1 MSAATDT
8 VAQIMGPHIL
18 IVEARFYE
26 DIADELVRGAIIE
39 LEKAGATYDRIA
51 VPGAFEIPAAINF
64 ALTAA
69 EGGTPA
75 NDESA
80 VPRYDGYVALGC
92 VIRGET
98 THYDYVCEESA
109 RGLQD
114 LAITYMLAIGN
125 GILTVENEEQAWE
138 RARVERLN
146 KGGGAAEACL
156 AMVALKQKLL
166 MKPL

>member
-1 MSAATDT
+1 MSAVTDTATDAVIRIT
-8 VAQIMGPHIL
+8 GPHIL

-69 EGGTPA
+69 EGGGAA

-80 VPRYDGYVALGC
+80 APA
-92 VIRGET
+92 T
-98 THYDYVCEESA
+98 TAMSPWAASSGARRPTTTMSASKAHVVCRISPCATTPLSA
-109 RGLQD
+109 T
-114 LAITYMLAIGN
+114 AS
-125 GILTVENEEQAWE
+125 
-138 RARVERLN
+138 
-146 KGGGAAEACL
+146 
-156 AMVALKQKLL
+156 
-166 MKPL
+166 